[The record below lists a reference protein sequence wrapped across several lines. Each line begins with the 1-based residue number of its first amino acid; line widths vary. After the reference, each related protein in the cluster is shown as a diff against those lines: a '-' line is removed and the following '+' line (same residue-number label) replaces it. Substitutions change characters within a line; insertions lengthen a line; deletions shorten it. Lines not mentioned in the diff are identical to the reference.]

1 MLKGNFLL
9 GVTAVRDF
17 NLSMRKMK
25 ILLLGAASVVTGLV
39 LVKCAW
45 VVATGV
51 PSVTSSMKV
60 ADMPVAHDDPGIF
73 KKYDALGDSEMNTT
87 WTRKFDASGISFNVT
102 QTCTLVT
109 RQHVVMAAHYKRKVP
124 SSVVFHDRKGKRLER
139 VLVAARNVHGDCA
152 VGLLNEPVPAGYRVY
167 PLLAPSE
174 GLAERLKG
182 EFVLVTD
189 QKKRLFVHEVVGVS
203 GDRISLRYDAKKKLG
218 YGKILVSGDS
228 GNPSFIMVN
237 GEPALIE
244 THHTGGAGA
253 GPFYGSATL
262 IKKLKEQISALGGSG
277 SVRVVQF

>member
-1 MLKGNFLL
+1 MSKIKIVLIASASLL
-9 GVTAVRDF
+9 
-17 NLSMRKMK
+17 
-25 ILLLGAASVVTGLV
+25 TGLV
-39 LVKCAW
+39 LVKCAG
-45 VVATGV
+45 GV
-51 PSVTSSMKV
+51 MYGGDSVTSALKV
-60 ADMPVAHDDPGIF
+60 VDMPVAFDDPGIF
-73 KKYDALGDSEMNTT
+73 KKYDSLGDSVMNTT

-109 RQHVVMAAHYKRKVP
+109 KQHVVMAAHYKRKVP
-124 SSVVFHDRKGKRLER
+124 SSVVFHDRNGKRLER

-152 VGLLNEPVPAGYRVY
+152 VGLLNEPVPTGYRVY

-174 GLAERLKG
+174 GLAERLIG

-189 QKKRLFVHEVVGVS
+189 QKKRLFVHEVGRVS
-203 GDRISLRYDAKKKLG
+203 AGRISFKYDAEKKIG

-244 THHTGGAGA
+244 THHTAGAGA

-262 IKKLKEQISALGGSG
+262 IEKLKAQIAAMGGVG
-277 SVRVVQF
+277 SVRLVKF